1 MRVFVL
7 IAAFVIGVVHLA
19 DAAETTDHFNPL
31 SATYEISHRKITLVG
46 GKAVS
51 KPIEPGAATT
61 TTKIIGTP
69 ASGDLNSDEQTDA
82 AVMLTQDL
90 GGSGTF
96 YYIAAAVNLKGRAQ
110 GTNAILLGDRIVPR
124 TVKIISGQIIVTYL
138 DRKNGE
144 PFSTKPTVPVTKRF
158 VLEGKALKEAAP

>member
-1 MRVFVL
+1 L
-7 IAAFVIGVVHLA
+7 IAAFAVGVVHLA

-31 SATYEISHRKITLVG
+31 SATYEIGNRKITLVG

-51 KPIEPGAATT
+51 KPIAPGATTT

-69 ASGDLNSDEQTDA
+69 ASGDLNSDGKTDA
-82 AVMLTQDL
+82 ALVLTQDW

-96 YYIAAAVNLKGRAQ
+96 YYIAAAVNLNGRAQ
-110 GTNAILLGDRIVPR
+110 GTNAILLGDRIAPR
-124 TVKIISGQIIVTYL
+124 RVKIVSGQIIVTYL
-138 DRKNGE
+138 ERKNGE

-158 VLEGKALKEAAP
+158 VLEGEALKEAAH